1 MNEQRYTIESLA
13 AALDRAPSTVRL
25 WVKSYYTAWIP
36 TIPGTDPT
44 EYPPEA
50 VDVLRVVDGLARQ
63 KRKRREIERI
73 LAGQFPTEAGG
84 TGPQL
89 PTPTAQHQSL
99 SSSDLVVFLGMV
111 VQQQQE
117 IIARL
122 ERIEAGLAA
131 PDTEPQEAAAG
142 EHPQHDTDEL
152 AGRWERLRRWW
163 RGIL

>member
-1 MNEQRYTIESLA
+1 MEQQPPARYSIESLA

-25 WVKSYYTAWIP
+25 WVKSYYAAWIP

-50 VDVLRVVDGLARQ
+50 VDVLRVVDDLARQ
-63 KRKRREIERI
+63 KRRRKEISRI
-73 LAGQFPTEAGG
+73 LSERFPTDTAQ

-89 PTPTAQHQSL
+89 PTPTTQHPGL

-117 IIARL
+117 IIERL

-131 PDTEPQEAAAG
+131 PHTEPQEDA
-142 EHPQHDTDEL
+142 ETPHPQPDTDKK
-152 AGRWERLRRWW
+152 RWW
-163 RGIL
+163 WPFG